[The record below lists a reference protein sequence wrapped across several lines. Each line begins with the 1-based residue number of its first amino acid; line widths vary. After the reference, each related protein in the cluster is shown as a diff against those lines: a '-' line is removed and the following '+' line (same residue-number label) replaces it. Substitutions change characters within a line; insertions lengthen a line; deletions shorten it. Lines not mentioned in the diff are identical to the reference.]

1 MNQRMLIFLFAF
13 TVFGAMVSCTKD
25 AALNSELVLSTA
37 TNAQVSP
44 TATSRNYP
52 AEDCLLAGQELHKSN
67 YPAVVTN
74 YVQTNLSN
82 ARIDD
87 VTLFSDNGT
96 ITYKVE
102 LKNETILVL
111 DAAGNLLAQGFE
123 TELTIINIPQ
133 AIKDAIA
140 TSYPN
145 QTIEEA
151 EKGWTHTGQ
160 EVIGV
165 ELRNDTELLFDLN
178 GTLLCT
184 EQDQG
189 NNDHNSNHNDNP
201 SSTGG
206 NCLLVGQ
213 ELNKNNYPEV
223 VTNYVLTNLPNEKID
238 EIVLFNDNGTITYKV
253 ELKNKTILI
262 LDATGNL
269 LAQGLETDIAIANI
283 PQAIKETIATSYPNQ
298 TIDKAEK
305 EWMYTGQEVIEV
317 ELRNDME
324 LLFDLNGIFL
334 CSEQGQGDNDGGYN
348 NDHDDDDVK
357 LPTDLK
363 ALVEDYLATNFPG
376 YILKEAD
383 LKSLCNGTPV
393 AVATL
398 KDVNGMKR
406 KAYFALD
413 LNITLLQT
421 STKIL
426 STALPAAVLNTIS
439 STYPNL
445 TLDKDAKLIE
455 LPDGTLQYEVELES
469 NGNSTDLDVILAADG
484 TVVCQE

>member
-1 MNQRMLIFLFAF
+1 MNQRMLMFLFAF

-133 AIKDAIA
+133 AIKDTIA

-189 NNDHNSNHNDNP
+189 N
-201 SSTGG
+201 
-206 NCLLVGQ
+206 
-213 ELNKNNYPEV
+213 
-223 VTNYVLTNLPNEKID
+223 
-238 EIVLFNDNGTITYKV
+238 
-253 ELKNKTILI
+253 
-262 LDATGNL
+262 
-269 LAQGLETDIAIANI
+269 
-283 PQAIKETIATSYPNQ
+283 
-298 TIDKAEK
+298 
-305 EWMYTGQEVIEV
+305 
-317 ELRNDME
+317 
-324 LLFDLNGIFL
+324 
-334 CSEQGQGDNDGGYN
+334 NDGGYN

-398 KDVNGMKR
+398 KDANGMKR